1 MANEWICHSFF
12 HFILCWPRAGDILQ
26 PANKRFTNP
35 SVIVS
40 VTERCQAKDKTRL
53 GAKKTKRRHVP
64 CDLNL
69 SRRKRIWNGKKKE
82 RPNQHQ
88 SQKRKRTIWQENTK
102 KFLKKGM
109 CVTNYCRICLACCVF
124 LPSAKRLQPHTSV
137 SDRTR
142 NSCFL
147 LSRLAATHL
156 SNAETQFCVI
166 QILWSEFD
174 RCVAPFVRVDS
185 FRLKN
190 VPKTWRLEL
199 R

>member
-102 KFLKKGM
+102 KCKRKG
-109 CVTNYCRICLACCVF
+109 CASLIIAAFASPVVCFFHLPNAYNRIRACPTELGTVVF
-124 LPSAKRLQPHTSV
+124 SYPASLPPTCQMLRH
-137 SDRTR
+137 
-142 NSCFL
+142 N
-147 LSRLAATHL
+147 
-156 SNAETQFCVI
+156 
-166 QILWSEFD
+166 
-174 RCVAPFVRVDS
+174 FVLFKFSGLNLTDA
-185 FRLKN
+185 
-190 VPKTWRLEL
+190 
-199 R
+199 